1 MKYISLFVIALL
13 VGTNVTA
20 QEEEINVAGLVFL
33 DYQNNLPGD
42 LLGSK
47 TVVLVG
53 TPAKANESIREDW
66 KPLVEQAHP
75 EFNKAGID
83 AVGYYYYEDVI
94 AGTDSRRA
102 FSANWKKRE
111 IKYVIVLSK
120 VQVSIK
126 KKPSIRYVVMVTEF
140 DQNSSIMSDGQVA
153 WKAQGKDLG
162 KVLDKVSKSAARLD
176 KKTLLTNGSPEYFDD
191 VKMIRGQRV
200 KSYFTD
206 LDFGKLAVPAF
217 QIAEIPANKP
227 GGVINNQVEKQ
238 ANHANEQA
246 ATYNNQMT
254 NIMKGYQYEYAM
266 TDPAL
271 TDSELMS
278 SGYMYALYKLHSSGK
293 AVKRLLNYSVRDDD
307 DNYMTLKEIKGK
319 QTLRYI
325 PADAPIYKYY
335 VKHLKTGNVYLGE
348 NWDADETW
356 QEALKNCFWNI
367 RKEKN

>member
-1 MKYISLFVIALL
+1 ML
-13 VGTNVTA
+13 VGATVLA

-33 DYQNNLPGD
+33 DYQNDLPAD

-47 TVVLVG
+47 AIVLVG

-66 KPLVEQAHP
+66 QPLVEQAHP

-83 AVGYYYYEDVI
+83 AVAYYFYEDVI
-94 AGTDSRRA
+94 AGPDSRKA
-102 FSANWKKRE
+102 FAASWQKRE

-126 KKPSIRYVVMVTEF
+126 KKPSIRYVVMVTAF
-140 DQNSSIMSDGQVA
+140 NKNSSIMSNGQTA

-162 KVLDKVSKSAARLD
+162 KVLDKVTKAAARLD
-176 KKTLLTNGSPEYFDD
+176 KKTLLTNATPEYFYD

-206 LDFGKLAVPAF
+206 LDFGKLAVPSF
-217 QIAEIPANKP
+217 QIAEIPASKP

-238 ANHANEQA
+238 ANRANEQA
-246 ATYNNQMT
+246 AAYNNELA
-254 NIMKGYQYEYAM
+254 NIMKNGYRFEYAF

-271 TDSELMS
+271 TDAELMN

-293 AVKRLLNYSVRDDD
+293 AVKRLLDYPVSDDD
-307 DNYMTLKEIKGK
+307 DNYITLKEIKGK

-325 PADAPIYKYY
+325 PAAAPIYKYY
-335 VKHLKTGNVYLGE
+335 IKHLKTGNVYLGE
-348 NWDADETW
+348 NWDADESW
-356 QEALKNCFWNI
+356 QEALDNCLWNI
-367 RKEKN
+367 RREKK